1 MLASLR
7 RIADVLLALGV
18 LSLSISMLSSV
29 SIECGTGESGCLA
42 SVLTAS
48 FTKPDYSIAHLSS
61 PATAETTP
69 IAGTLEKGVTL
80 AELNTA
86 VQLVSAY
93 ALLIAVLVLIGLEC
107 LELRYLRRFLRYK
120 KQAR

>member
-1 MLASLR
+1 MLHSLR
-7 RIADVLLALGV
+7 RIADTLLALGV

-29 SIECGTGESGCLA
+29 SIECGMGESGCLA

-69 IAGTLEKGVTL
+69 IVGNLEKGVTL
-80 AELNTA
+80 SELNTA

-107 LELRYLRRFLRYK
+107 LELHYIRRFLKRAK
-120 KQAR
+120 KT